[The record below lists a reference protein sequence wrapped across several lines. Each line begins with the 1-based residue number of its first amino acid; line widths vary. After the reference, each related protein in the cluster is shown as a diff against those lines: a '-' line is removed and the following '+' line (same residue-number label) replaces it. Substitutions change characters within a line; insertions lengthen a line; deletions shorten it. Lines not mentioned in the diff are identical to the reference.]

1 MIGVKIA
8 ADAHHHIC
16 NDNIYPAAA
25 YRFNA
30 RELDLLA
37 SSLRQGRNNKVWL
50 ATGYTNAGET
60 ELKSKAPLQLLV
72 LQLAKS
78 DRAFFQRTQTMQR
91 YSYSR

>member
-60 ELKSKAPLQLLV
+60 ELKSIPPAWTALRVFGDIVILR
-72 LQLAKS
+72 S
-78 DRAFFQRTQTMQR
+78 
-91 YSYSR
+91 